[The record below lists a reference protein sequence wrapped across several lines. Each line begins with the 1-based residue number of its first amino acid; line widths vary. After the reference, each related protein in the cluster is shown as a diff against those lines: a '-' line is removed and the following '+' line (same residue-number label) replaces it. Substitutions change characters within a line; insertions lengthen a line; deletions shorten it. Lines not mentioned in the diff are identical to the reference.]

1 MSLNDLSSFNTRAEK
16 AAEVLDSDPFTILE
30 ILAKLGVTNDPIGL
44 RLLNAKTT
52 TTEILEK
59 ALSDMP
65 QKGILQIRAAASYLK
80 GIDPFQQDPE
90 PVTKD
95 QNSIVDALV
104 QVVQANKPI
113 QQMKDKELLELYIQD
128 RNFEVEQELHRRS
141 RSQPFIILQEGK
153 FEPGKELI
161 DLNETLDLLKA
172 ARKRNNPSIY
182 PLGDRVVTVYR
193 ITELNMNDRIT
204 EICPL
209 CGDTLYKGYCQKCQV
224 NFAGINDDTRA
235 YTHLISKEPTFN
247 VHSFSDRK
255 AVYTSATKGLD
266 DLKLTWPSLVQKYDE
281 MKHTNS
287 LPKLRHIQPRPS
299 SQVLDPFHVTG
310 NRQY

>member
-16 AAEVLDSDPFTILE
+16 AAEVLASDPFTILE

-65 QKGILQIRAAASYLK
+65 QTGILQIRAAASYLK

-141 RSQPFIILQEGK
+141 RSQPFIILRTYG
-153 FEPGKELI
+153 G
-161 DLNETLDLLKA
+161 
-172 ARKRNNPSIY
+172 
-182 PLGDRVVTVYR
+182 
-193 ITELNMNDRIT
+193 
-204 EICPL
+204 
-209 CGDTLYKGYCQKCQV
+209 
-224 NFAGINDDTRA
+224 
-235 YTHLISKEPTFN
+235 
-247 VHSFSDRK
+247 
-255 AVYTSATKGLD
+255 
-266 DLKLTWPSLVQKYDE
+266 
-281 MKHTNS
+281 
-287 LPKLRHIQPRPS
+287 QP
-299 SQVLDPFHVTG
+299 HAE
-310 NRQY
+310 